1 MPSGR
6 KNDWLREVFSP
17 SLYLFAGLALASGLL
32 TYWVAGAEA
41 VKIALAADYQLILHI
56 LPRIGAAVLVFG
68 FVRVLLPP
76 ERVSRWVGTGSG
88 LRGLVIATIAGMVT
102 PGGPAAMFPMA
113 AALGLAGAD
122 RGALVAYA
130 LGWALLGVQ
139 RMMIWEIPLLGS
151 DFALLRFGLAVIL
164 PIVAGVIARRL
175 PLDPVP
181 GLPAAK

>member
-1 MPSGR
+1 MPPPGR
-6 KNDWLREVFSP
+6 KHDWLREVFSP
-17 SLYLFAGLALASGLL
+17 SLFLFAALALASGLL
-32 TYWVAGAEA
+32 TYVMVGAEA
-41 VKIALAADYQLILHI
+41 VIAALAADYELILRI

-76 ERVSRWVGTGSG
+76 ERVSQWVGTGSG
-88 LRGLVIATIAGMVT
+88 LRGLAIATVAGMVT

-122 RGALVAYA
+122 RGTLVAYT

-151 DFALLRFGLAVIL
+151 DFALFRFGLVAPL
-164 PIVAGVIARRL
+164 PLIGGMIARRL
-175 PLDPVP
+175 PIDPRP
-181 GLPAAK
+181 SLPAK